1 MGSGCGDVGSGGPA
15 LSECHGAHCHLGRG
29 GFQQSS
35 QFVTILWRRLMVS
48 ASQFSTVCDCFQAW
62 ARFMKR
68 NVFVSALVCLLS
80 IPNTASIRLL
90 SSRMGNFG
98 VFSGPLSETA

>member
-1 MGSGCGDVGSGGPA
+1 
-15 LSECHGAHCHLGRG
+15 
-29 GFQQSS
+29 
-35 QFVTILWRRLMVS
+35 MVS

-98 VFSGPLSETA
+98 VFSGPLSETADYRAVMCGLLCLVLEDFPQLVIQIIVIRSVMSSSL